1 MYSLHLYSNKN
12 TMAKR
17 RTKTQQLEDFINKT
31 EMRLI
36 LKARKS
42 KKKSKHMG
50 IPCIQVPDELAFNL
64 DGGRWL
70 DELVNDAILD
80 NQGYSYCYGV
90 LNAQQLCELADKL

>member
-1 MYSLHLYSNKN
+1 
-12 TMAKR
+12 MAKR

-42 KKKSKHMG
+42 KKKSKHTSE
-50 IPCIQVPDELAFNL
+50 PCIQVPDELAFNL
-64 DGGRWL
+64 DGNRWL
-70 DELVNDAILD
+70 DELCNDKILD
-80 NQGYSYCYGV
+80 NQGYSYCYSV

>member
-1 MYSLHLYSNKN
+1 
-12 TMAKR
+12 MAKR

-42 KKKSKHMG
+42 KKISKHTSQ
-50 IPCIQVPDELAFNL
+50 PCIQVPDELAFNL
-64 DGGRWL
+64 GGNRWL
-70 DELVNDAILD
+70 DELVNDSILD
-80 NQGYSYCYGV
+80 NQGYEYCYSV